1 MDRTAR
7 TGVFGKALIAIVAV
21 LFLHVAGLQP
31 AAASDEPAADA
42 ASVWNDVKHSSS
54 PEVLELFQRM
64 FPDTVYAGLAA
75 ARVQELMEN
84 PAAFPQAGAADAGS
98 ALPDDDPEALVK
110 ALQSALNAQR
120 CNAGKVD
127 GIWGRG
133 SRRALLRFAKHA
145 GLVMS
150 DEPTPEV
157 LAAVEDAPGPVC
169 PLQCG
174 PRHVESDGECVQK
187 TCPRGQSLDR
197 RGRCIDALRV
207 CSASCRRKWCGPYS
221 DGYQCAEAGIGCLM
235 DRCRLSNEA
244 ANRHFNDTWVPILN
258 R

>member
-1 MDRTAR
+1 MGRTAR
-7 TGVFGKALIAIVAV
+7 AGVFGKALIAIAAV
-21 LFLHVAGLQP
+21 LFLQVAGLQP
-31 AAASDEPAADA
+31 VAASDQPAADA

-54 PEVLELFQRM
+54 LEALELFQRM

-75 ARVQELMEN
+75 ARIQELEEN
-84 PAAFPQAGAADAGS
+84 PTGFREGVSADVRSPLA
-98 ALPDDDPEALVK
+98 DDDPEALVK

-133 SRRALLRFAKHA
+133 SRGALARFAKHA

-150 DEPTPEV
+150 DEPTVEV
-157 LAAVEDAPGPVC
+157 LAAVENAPGPVC
-169 PLQCG
+169 PLACG
-174 PRHVESDGECVQK
+174 PRHVETDGECVQK

-197 RGRCIDALRV
+197 RGRCIDALRI

-221 DGYQCAEAGIGCLM
+221 DGYQCAEAGISCLM
-235 DRCRLSNEA
+235 DQCRLSNEA
-244 ANRHFNDTWVPILN
+244 ANRHFNDTWMPILN

>member
-1 MDRTAR
+1 MGPTAR
-7 TGVFGKALIAIVAV
+7 AKVFGKALIAIAAV

-31 AAASDEPAADA
+31 IVASDQPTADA
-42 ASVWNDVKHSSS
+42 ASVWDDVKHSSS
-54 PEVLELFQRM
+54 LEVLELFQRM
-64 FPDTVYAGLAA
+64 FPDTVYANLAA
-75 ARVQELMEN
+75 ARVQELKGN
-84 PAAFPQAGAADAGS
+84 PEALQDAGASDEGGFG
-98 ALPDDDPEALVK
+98 PDSDPDALVK
-110 ALQSALNAQR
+110 ALQSALNMQR
-120 CNAGKVD
+120 CDAGKVD

-133 SRRALLRFAKHA
+133 SRRALQRFAKHA

-169 PLQCG
+169 PLECG
-174 PRHVESDGECVQK
+174 PREVQSDGECVQK

-197 RGRCIDALRV
+197 RGRCVDALRV

-235 DRCRLSNEA
+235 DQCRLSNEA